1 MLEQLLY
8 VVCFFVLALNISVR
22 LADTALDELVEV
34 ALRALA
40 EVTRLTDDFL
50 RQVVAP
56 IHLVDV
62 IGVLLGAEVL
72 EIHALL
78 LVVDG
83 AARVVVQRDAIHGQ
97 ARQRNV
103 LRG

>member
-8 VVCFFVLALNISVR
+8 VVCFFVLSLNISVR

-40 EVTRLTDDFL
+40 EVTRLADDFL
-50 RQVVAP
+50 RQFVAP

-83 AARVVVQRDAIHGQ
+83 AARVVVQRDAILGQ